1 MAGKIPTGAAAATAA
16 VLLMVLTTVPAA
28 DAQSPQATAQPAEL
42 EAVTVMAPRITYKRA
57 RGYMPVTIVEKSAR
71 VTAADLDF
79 TRSTD
84 IYVLEDRVRKAA
96 AQLCE
101 ELTRE
106 YPSGQP
112 STDAC
117 IRRAVNDTMA
127 QVRETLRE
135 ARAP

>member
-1 MAGKIPTGAAAATAA
+1 MAGKIPAGVAAATSA
-16 VLLMVLTTVPAA
+16 VLLMASIIVPVAE
-28 DAQSPQATAQPAEL
+28 AQSPQATAPPAEL
-42 EAVTVMAPRITYKRA
+42 EAVTVMAPRITYKRE

-112 STDAC
+112 NTDAC

-127 QVRETLRE
+127 QVRETLHE
-135 ARAP
+135 ARAR

>member
-1 MAGKIPTGAAAATAA
+1 MAGKIPAGAARAA
-16 VLLMVLTTVPAA
+16 VLVAA
-28 DAQSPQATAQPAEL
+28 LSAVFATGAQAPQATAPPTEL
-42 EAVTVMAPRITYKRA
+42 EAITVMAPRLTYKRE
-57 RGYMPVTIVEKSAR
+57 RGYLPVMLVEKSVR

-84 IYVLEDRVRKAA
+84 VYVLEDRVRKAA

-106 YPSGQP
+106 YPLGQP
-112 STDAC
+112 DTDAC
-117 IRRAVNDTMA
+117 IRRTVNDTMA

-135 ARAP
+135 ARGP

>member
-1 MAGKIPTGAAAATAA
+1 MAGRFSAGTIGAA
-16 VLLMVLTTVPAA
+16 VLLTALCTLPAA
-28 DAQSPQATAQPAEL
+28 DAQSPQATAPPTEL
-42 EAVTVMAPRITYKRA
+42 EAITVMAPRLTYKRE
-57 RGYMPVTIVEKSAR
+57 RGYLPVTIVEKSAR
-71 VTAADLDF
+71 VTTADLDF

-96 AQLCE
+96 VQLCE

-106 YPSGQP
+106 YPLGQP

-117 IRRAVNDTMA
+117 VRRTVNDTMA

-135 ARAP
+135 ARAR